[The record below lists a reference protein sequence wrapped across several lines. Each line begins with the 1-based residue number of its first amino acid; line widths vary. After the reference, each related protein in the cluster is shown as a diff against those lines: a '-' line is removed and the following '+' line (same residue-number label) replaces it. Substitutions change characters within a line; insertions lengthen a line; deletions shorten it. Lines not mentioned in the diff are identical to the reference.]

1 MTVKELKVLL
11 EKFDENAEIVFQDP
25 DAVMTVHAIV
35 SVGTV
40 PTTSGK
46 TVCINAEY
54 FK

>member
-11 EKFDENAEIVFQDP
+11 EEFDESAEIVFQDP
-25 DAVMTVHAIV
+25 DAVMTVHVIT

-40 PTTSGK
+40 PTMSGK

-54 FK
+54 FE

>member
-11 EKFDENAEIVFQDP
+11 EEFDESA
-25 DAVMTVHAIV
+25 DAVMTVHVIT

-46 TVCINAEY
+46 PVCINAEY